1 MYKKIKKVDKNNKNS
16 IKNINMELYD
26 YKFNNINFILQYF
39 IINY

>member
-26 YKFNNINFILQYF
+26 YKFNNINFILQYL
-39 IINY
+39 